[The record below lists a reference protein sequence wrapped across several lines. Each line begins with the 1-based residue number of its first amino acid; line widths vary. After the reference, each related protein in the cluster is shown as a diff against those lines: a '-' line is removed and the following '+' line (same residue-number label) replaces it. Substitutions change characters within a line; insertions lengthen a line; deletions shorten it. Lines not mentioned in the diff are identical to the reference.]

1 MRKIIIYLLTLCLIT
16 AVLSV
21 HLTGQCDTGA
31 AEDVINLP
39 IIMYHEVKYG
49 KSGKDA
55 ISPYEFESDLKYLRD
70 NGYTSITMSALIGY
84 VHDGQPLPGKPVI
97 ISFDDGYLNTY
108 KFAYPLIKKYGV
120 SMVLSLIGKSSD
132 DFTQS
137 PSTSIDYSH
146 VTWDQLG
153 EMVSSGLV
161 EVQNHTYNLH
171 RMNGPHSGRLGCMRK
186 YGESDEEYERIL
198 KEDITKLQRKLLITT
213 GYLPNTFTYPYGKY
227 NSISDRV
234 IRELGF
240 KASLSCDF
248 GINII
253 TRDPECL
260 YNLKRV
266 GRPHG
271 TSLERVLKKAWD
283 NMRWVK

>member
-1 MRKIIIYLLTLCLIT
+1 MRRILYTFFIIIM
-16 AVLSV
+16 LSIGF
-21 HLTGQCDTGA
+21 LSSRALQSKD
-31 AEDVINLP
+31 EIELP

-55 ISPYEFESDLKYLRD
+55 ITPYEFESDLRFLQN
-70 NGYTSITMSALIGY
+70 NGFSPITMTMLIDY
-84 VHDGQPLPGKPVI
+84 VYDGQPLPDKPII

-108 KFAYPLIKKYGV
+108 KYAFPIIKKYDM
-120 SMVLSLIGKSSD
+120 SMVLSIIGKSSD

-146 VTWDQLG
+146 VTWEQLS
-153 EMVSSGLV
+153 EMLTSGLV

-171 RMNGPHSGRLGCMRK
+171 RMKSPRGGRLGCMRK
-186 YGESDEEYERIL
+186 FGESEEEYEEIL
-198 KEDITKLQRKLLITT
+198 KEDINKLQRKLLTTT
-213 GYLPNTFTYPYGKY
+213 GCLPNTFTYPYGKY
-227 NSISDRV
+227 NSTSDSV
-234 IRELGF
+234 IRKLGF

-260 YNLKRV
+260 YNLKRI

-271 TSLERVLKKAWD
+271 SPVSRVLKKAQD
-283 NMRWVK
+283 NMKWVR

>member
-1 MRKIIIYLLTLCLIT
+1 MRKTYKYLLTLILIT
-16 AVLSV
+16 SAISV
-21 HLTGQCDTGA
+21 SLFGQCDTEA
-31 AEDVINLP
+31 AEDKLYLP
-39 IIMYHEVKYG
+39 IIMYHEVKHA

-55 ISPYEFESDLKYLRD
+55 ITPYEFESDLKYLKD
-70 NGYTSITMSALIGY
+70 NGYTPVTMTALINY
-84 VHDGQPLPGKPVI
+84 VRDGLPLPDKPIV

-108 KFAYPLIKKYGV
+108 KFAYPLIKKYGM

-137 PSTSIDYSH
+137 PSKSIDFTH
-146 VTWDQLG
+146 VTWDQLN
-153 EMVSSGLV
+153 EMLSSGLV

-171 RMNGPHSGRLGCMRK
+171 KMNGPHSGRLGCIRK

-198 KEDITKLQRKLLITT
+198 REDITKLQRKLLITT

-227 NSISDRV
+227 NSISDRI